1 MRRPPLVKEDRL
13 LLARCISWQMSAFDC
28 LADMIAAERNAPGA
42 GRIDFRFLGFAT
54 LLDS

>member
-1 MRRPPLVKEDRL
+1 VRRPPLVKEDRL
-13 LLARCISWQMSAFDC
+13 LLARCVSWQMSAFDC